1 MKKKALITGIS
12 GQDGSYLAELLL
24 KRGYEVHGMVQ
35 RVALE
40 DPEHKLWRLK
50 SIADKVS
57 LYPTSLENQAALA
70 RIVGEVQPDE
80 CYHLAAQSFV
90 NYSFDEGF
98 STINTNIN
106 GTLFILG
113 ALKEAAPHCKIY
125 FAGSSEM
132 FGNPPETPQNEQT
145 PFNPRSPYGISKVTG
160 FHLTRVYREMHGLF
174 ACSGILF
181 NHESP
186 RRGFEF
192 VTRKITHAV
201 AGIKCGRLAQIRLGN
216 LDATRDWGFSGDYVR
231 AMWLILQQD
240 NPGDFVIASG
250 KSHTVREFAELAFRE
265 VDLDWQEHVVLD
277 EKFFR
282 PAEKHPLRGD
292 YSKAE
297 RELDWRPRVAFE
309 ELVRMMVQADLELI
323 RNGE

>member
-1 MKKKALITGIS
+1 
-12 GQDGSYLAELLL
+12 
-24 KRGYEVHGMVQ
+24 
-35 RVALE
+35 
-40 DPEHKLWRLK
+40 
-50 SIADKVS
+50 
-57 LYPTSLENQAALA
+57 
-70 RIVGEVQPDE
+70 
-80 CYHLAAQSFV
+80 
-90 NYSFDEGF
+90 
-98 STINTNIN
+98 
-106 GTLFILG
+106 
-113 ALKEAAPHCKIY
+113 
-125 FAGSSEM
+125 M

-201 AGIKCGRLAQIRLGN
+201 AGIKCGRLSQIRLGN

-265 VDLDWQEHVVLD
+265 VDLDWRDHVVVD

-282 PAEKHPLRGD
+282 PVETHPLRGD

-297 RELDWRPRVAFE
+297 RELDWRPGVAFE
-309 ELVRMMVQADLELI
+309 ELVRMMVRADLELI
-323 RNGE
+323 RNGQ